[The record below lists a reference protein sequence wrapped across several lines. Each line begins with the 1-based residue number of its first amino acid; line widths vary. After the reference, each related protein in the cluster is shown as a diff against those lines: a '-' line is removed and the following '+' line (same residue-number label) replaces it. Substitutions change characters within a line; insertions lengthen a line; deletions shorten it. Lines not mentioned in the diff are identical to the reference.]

1 MEENKV
7 AGYIPKILFRVYLN
21 LKEKFDPTPPP
32 KEEEIYCVQICE
44 SLINNPNSKLT
55 IAPISNRRFI
65 KNDEK
70 DMFVVVGN
78 RQISIINHVYSYNVY
93 IESDQLYK
101 KIVDNFDKVVEQK
114 RQELEDEIKN
124 NIKHSLKSI
133 LNKVTQ
139 NSH

>member
-1 MEENKV
+1 MKENKV
-7 AGYIPKILFRVYLN
+7 AGYIPKLLFRVYLN

-32 KEEEIYCVQICE
+32 KEEETFCVEICE
-44 SLINNPNSKLT
+44 KLIENTLSKLT
-55 IAPISNRRFI
+55 IAPISNKRFI

-70 DMFVVVGN
+70 DMFIVISN

-101 KIVDNFDKVVEQK
+101 KIVDGFDNVVEQK

-124 NIKHSLKSI
+124 NIKHSLRNI
-133 LNKVTQ
+133 LTKV
-139 NSH
+139 SG